1 MDIGATLKR
10 CRIRRK
16 MTLPKLAAIVGL
28 STSQLSK
35 VENNQRNISLKSLE
49 DVCGALHIPVSV
61 FTFLASTPN
70 ELEQLSQP
78 LLEQL
83 TLLTLN
89 LITTENT

>member
-10 CRIRRK
+10 CRIQRK
-16 MTLPKLAAIVGL
+16 MTLTKLAAIVGL

-49 DVCGALHIPVSV
+49 DVCGALQIPVSV
-61 FTFLASTPN
+61 FAFLASTPN

-78 LLEQL
+78 LLDQL
-83 TLLTLN
+83 TLLALN